1 MKKILLITLVS
12 FSPFCFSQSWSL
24 QGNAG
29 TNPATNFIGTT
40 DNKELVFKTNN
51 EERFKIAD
59 GRSFFNINTVDGD
72 GIDII
77 DNTPSKNS
85 GTDVVWIKSVH
96 PQVNDVGL
104 LTISTANWQYPIFSA
119 RENGKILMGV
129 NGYNYSFASCS
140 DCSNYRLFVRDGI
153 KTEKVKVDVASA
165 NGWADYVFNKN
176 YKLLSLSDVEKHIDE
191 KGHLPNVPSAEDVVE
206 NGINLGEMDAKLL
219 EKIEELTLYVIQ
231 LNKDIKQV
239 KDENKELKKTIQ
251 SLHK

>member
-1 MKKILLITLVS
+1 MKKIFLLTLLS
-12 FSPFCFSQSWSL
+12 CMAFNKAQSWSL
-24 QGNAG
+24 TGNSG

-59 GRSFFNINTVDGD
+59 GRAFFNINTVDGD

-104 LTISTANWQYPIFSA
+104 LSISTANWQYPIFSA

-129 NGYNYSFASCS
+129 NAYNSSLASCA
-140 DCSNYRLFVRDGI
+140 DCSNYRLFVKDGI
-153 KTEKVKVDVASA
+153 KTEKVKVEIASA
-165 NGWADYVFNKN
+165 SGWADYVFSDS
-176 YKLLSLSDVEKHIDE
+176 YKLLPLHEVKKFITVN
-191 KGHLPNVPSAEDVVE
+191 KHLPEVPSADEVVK
-206 NGINLGEMDAKLL
+206 NGVELKEMNVLL
-219 EKIEELTLYVIQ
+219 LKKIEELTLHLIDLNEKLEKQDKKIQ
-231 LNKDIKQV
+231 QLEK
-239 KDENKELKKTIQ
+239 
-251 SLHK
+251 HKL